1 MLDSGHSLA
10 RSLLGAAMA
19 ENDIDILKID
29 RGTVT
34 APAGCGK
41 THLIAEA
48 LTRHGDTKPIL
59 VLTHTNAGV
68 VALRGRLNRAGAPTK
83 AYRLCT
89 IDGWAMRLISTFP
102 ARSAHDPNLLKL
114 VNPNNDYPNI
124 RVAAVN
130 LLKAGHVS
138 DILAA
143 SYARLIV
150 DEYQD
155 CSIRQHAVIVYAA
168 QTLPTCV
175 LGDPLQAI
183 FGFGADNLAKWNEQ
197 VCVYFPL
204 VGELNTPWRW
214 INADAE
220 PLGRWLLEVRGK
232 LLRGETIDLRAAPPA
247 VNWVELNG
255 TEDHQRRLGAAR
267 VRPPNG
273 EGCVLIIGDST
284 NRDSQR
290 QFASQTPGAV
300 TVEAVDLRDLVS
312 FARKF
317 DLAAADALER
327 LAQFAQSVMTNV
339 GAADLVQRVQ
349 SLARGTARKAPT
361 DVEQAALAFFQT
373 PSYRAAVEVL
383 VEIGKEGGVRTHRP
397 AVLRACIKALQLCGG
412 TDGLSF
418 YDAAI
423 QMREQNRLVG
433 RPLPRRAVGSTLLL
447 KGLEAEV
454 AVVLNADA
462 LDARNLYVAMTR
474 GSRALTVC
482 AKTSVL
488 NPAR

>member
-1 MLDSGHSLA
+1 MPKNEIDLLA
-10 RSLLGAAMA
+10 
-19 ENDIDILKID
+19 ID

-48 LTRHGDTKPIL
+48 LTRHTGGKPIL

-68 VALRGRLNRAGAPTK
+68 VALRGRLDRAGVPSK
-83 AYRLCT
+83 AYRLST

-102 ARSAHDPNLLKL
+102 ARSGH
-114 VNPNNDYPNI
+114 NPDMLGLANPGTDYPNI
-124 RVAAVN
+124 RVASAK

-138 DILAA
+138 DILTA

-155 CSIRQHAVIVYAA
+155 CSIRQHAVVAYAA

-175 LGDPLQAI
+175 LGDPMQAI
-183 FGFGADNLAKWNEQ
+183 FGFGTDNLAKWNEE
-197 VCVYFPL
+197 VCAYFPL
-204 VGELNTPWRW
+204 FGELDTPWRW

-220 PLGRWLLEVRGK
+220 PLGRWLLDVRGK
-232 LLRGETIDLRAAPPA
+232 LLRGEPIDLRVAPTA
-247 VNWVELNG
+247 VTWAELDG
-255 TEDHQRRLGAAR
+255 TEDHQRRLVAAR
-267 VRPPNG
+267 VRPPDGN
-273 EGCVLIIGDST
+273 GCVLIIGDST
-284 NRDSQR
+284 SPDSQR

-312 FARKF
+312 FARNF
-317 DLAAADALER
+317 DLAAPNALER
-327 LAQFAQSVMTNV
+327 LARFAQSVMTNV
-339 GAADLVQRVQ
+339 GAADLVGRVQ
-349 SLARGTARKAPT
+349 SLMRGTARNPPT
-361 DVEQAALAFFQT
+361 DVEKVALAFVRA
-373 PSYRAAVEVL
+373 PSYRAAVDLL
-383 VEIGKEGGVRTHRP
+383 VEINKEGGVRTHRP

-418 YDAAI
+418 YDAAVR
-423 QMREQNRLVG
+423 MREQNRLVG

-454 AVVLNADA
+454 AVILNAGS

-474 GSRALTVC
+474 GSHALTVC
-482 AKTSVL
+482 SQSPLL
-488 NPAR
+488 NPGG